1 MTLKTIAVFAL
12 FFFLFPFICHGTGQ
26 EGVLRHSLQIKVDI
40 QSRSIT
46 GTDTISLINDKGT
59 STSLILRQGSEVTR
73 VEDGSVDLPFE
84 TLDGKGYREITVKLP
99 PGEKLREI
107 TVHFSGKFQ
116 SPKEAEGQ
124 IKRGVAYVDDGN
136 IGEEGVFLPSSSLWY
151 PQNADGF
158 AVFEAVVTLP
168 PGYASVMEGDLTGRS
183 ADAST
188 VVERWASWKPI
199 DGIDLIAG
207 KYNIKKDIHKGI
219 EIYTYF
225 FNEDDALSRIYID
238 KTKEYLD
245 IYSELIGP
253 YPFGKFAVVENFLP
267 TGYGMPSF
275 TLLGSSVIRLPF
287 IPYTSLGHEI
297 AHNWWGNSVFID
309 SSMGNWSEALTTYTS
324 DYLFEKLKGA
334 DKAGEF
340 RAAKLRGYKNYAE
353 KSPIS
358 LRDFRDSTNTES
370 RAVGYNKGV
379 MLFNML
385 EAHIGEAAFRDGLKR
400 FYAANAF
407 KRASWADLQAAFEA
421 ASGSSLSW
429 FFDQWLKNT
438 GGPRLSLADAQAI
451 EADGKHTV
459 NFRVEQAGVTYALDL
474 PVLIETAKGP
484 VWRTF
489 NIKSAS
495 SGLTAELDSK
505 PVSIELDPD
514 YQNFRILSDAEAPP
528 TFAGFFG
535 DRDAVIMIPNK
546 NTFQDKYLPAAD
558 MLAKD
563 YGLALTTDAEI
574 GKKDYLKDYSIFIFG
589 GPKENRLYWLSGR
602 YFSKNAAI
610 GEDSFEIAG
619 KSFPRQGSV
628 LVLTA
633 KNPHAPSKTLCL
645 FITDLGKDAALDAA
659 KRLRYFTDASWLV
672 ITTDGK
678 AEKGTFGGEKVL
690 KHSFN

>member
-1 MTLKTIAVFAL
+1 MTLKTLVAFAL
-12 FFFLFPFICHGTGQ
+12 FFLVFPFICLGAELDGA
-26 EGVLRHSLQIKVDI
+26 LRHSIRVKVDI
-40 QSRSIT
+40 QGRSIR
-46 GTDTISLINDKGT
+46 GTDTISLDKNGA
-59 STSLILRQGSEVTR
+59 SSLKFILRQGSEVTR
-73 VEDGSVDLPFE
+73 VEGGSIDLPFE
-84 TLDGKGYREITVKLP
+84 TLEGKGYREITVKVP

-107 TVHFSGKFQ
+107 TFHFNGTFQ
-116 SPKEAEGQ
+116 SPKESESQ
-124 IKRGVAYVDDGN
+124 IKRGVAYIEDGV

-151 PQNADGF
+151 PQSADGF
-158 AVFEAVVTLP
+158 AVFEALITLP
-168 PGYASVMEGDLTGRS
+168 AGYSSVMEGDLKGRS
-183 ADAST
+183 EDAST
-188 VVERWASWKPI
+188 VVERWAEWKPI

-207 KYNIKKDIHKGI
+207 KYTIKKDKHKGI

-225 FNEDDALSRIYID
+225 FKEDDSLSRTYID

-245 IYSELIGP
+245 TYSKLIGP

-287 IPYTSLGHEI
+287 IPDTSLGHEI

-309 SSMGNWSEALTTYTS
+309 SSLGNWSEALTTYTS
-324 DYLFEKLKGA
+324 DYLFEKQKGG
-334 DKAGEF
+334 DKAREF
-340 RAAKLRGYKNYAE
+340 RAAKLRGYKNFAE
-353 KSPIS
+353 KSAIS
-358 LRDFRDSTNTES
+358 LKDFRDSTNTES

-379 MLFNML
+379 MVFNML
-385 EAHIGEAAFRDGLKR
+385 EARIGEAAFKDGLRR
-400 FYAANAF
+400 FYADNAF

-421 ASGSSLSW
+421 ASSSSLNW
-429 FFDQWLKNT
+429 FFEQWLKNT
-438 GGPRLSLADAQAI
+438 GGPRLTLADAEAT
-451 EADGKHTV
+451 EADDKHLV
-459 NFRVEQAGVTYALDL
+459 SFRVEQTGVPYTMDL
-474 PVLIETAKGP
+474 PVLIETAEGP
-484 VWRTF
+484 VRRTF

-495 SGLTAELDSK
+495 SELAATLDSK
-505 PVSIELDPD
+505 PISIELDPD
-514 YQNFRILSDAEAPP
+514 YQNFRILSDLEAPP

-535 DRDAVIMIPNK
+535 DRDAVIMLPHK
-546 NTFQDKYLPAAD
+546 NTLQDKYLPAAD

-602 YFSKNAAI
+602 YFSRNAAI

-619 KSFPRQGSV
+619 RVFPRKGSV

-633 KNPHAPSKTLCL
+633 KNPHVPSKTLCL

-672 ITTDGK
+672 ITPDGK
-678 AEKGTFGGEKVL
+678 AEKGIFTGEKVL
-690 KHSFN
+690 KHSLK